1 MAPWTAASLVISL
14 ITESVKSATRG
25 EMRFLV
31 LDFGGSKA
39 FSPRLRLGTQMKVLT
54 ERGSAKT
61 VLAGHASPEGTSR
74 FAEWAVGEKGV
85 NPHHF
90 RGFRGLKLSS
100 LGIGTYL
107 GGLDAET
114 DGLVEEAGFESVS
127 SGAVNVVDT
136 AINYRLQ
143 RAERSVGRAVARL
156 AGEGGI
162 EGGRQALLVCTKNG
176 YLSSDGELSKDFW
189 TYIHDEFIKPG
200 KLRPEEIAGEAHSMA
215 VPFLREQLT
224 RSLANLGL
232 DCVDVLYLHNAAE
245 SWMEELGYRRFLEKL
260 SDVFTLYEE
269 ERKRGRVLFY
279 GMASWSCFRVK
290 KGEPEYVNLDDLVE
304 VARSVGGEEHGF
316 RFLQLPFNVAMNEA
330 LTQRNQRIADEPLT
344 TFEAARRLGVGVF
357 TSAPLSQGR
366 LLRHTRLP
374 ELEGSKALSLIQFAR
389 SAHPA
394 VVAPL
399 IGQKSPEHTKENLRI
414 AMAPPLEESEFR
426 ETYRGLI

>member
-1 MAPWTAASLVISL
+1 MV
-14 ITESVKSATRG
+14 
-25 EMRFLV
+25 
-31 LDFGGSKA
+31 
-39 FSPRLRLGTQMKVLT
+39 
-54 ERGSAKT
+54 
-61 VLAGHASPEGTSR
+61 AGHATQEGTSR
-74 FAEWAVGEKGV
+74 FAEWAVGKKGV
-85 NPHHF
+85 SRDHF
-90 RGFRGLKLSS
+90 REFCGLKLSS

-114 DGLVEEAGFESVS
+114 DMLVEEAVSQSVS

-162 EGGRQALLVCTKNG
+162 EGGREALLICTKNG
-176 YLSSDGELSKDFW
+176 YLSSDGDLSKDFW
-189 TYIHDEFIKPG
+189 AYIQDEFIKPG
-200 KLRPEEIAGEAHSMA
+200 KLRQEEIAGEAHSMA
-215 VPFLREQLT
+215 VPFLREQLR
-224 RSLANLGL
+224 RSMANLGL

-245 SWMEELGYRRFLEKL
+245 SWLGEVGYRRFVEKL
-260 SDVFTLYEE
+260 CDVFSLYEE
-269 ERKRGRVLFY
+269 ERKRGRVLYY

-290 KGEPEYVNLDDLVE
+290 KGEPEHLNLDDVVE

-316 RFLQLPFNVAMNEA
+316 RFLQLPFNVAMSEA
-330 LTQRNQRIADEPLT
+330 LTERNQRIADEPLT
-344 TFEAARRLGVGVF
+344 TFEAARRLGVGVL

-366 LLRHTRLP
+366 LLRHTRVP

-414 AMAPPLEESEFR
+414 ATARPLDESEFR
-426 ETYRGLI
+426 ETYKGLI

>member
-1 MAPWTAASLVISL
+1 M
-14 ITESVKSATRG
+14 
-25 EMRFLV
+25 
-31 LDFGGSKA
+31 
-39 FSPRLRLGTQMKVLT
+39 
-54 ERGSAKT
+54 
-61 VLAGHASPEGTSR
+61 LAGHATQEGTSR
-74 FAEWAVGEKGV
+74 FAEWAVGKKEV
-85 NPHHF
+85 NRDHF
-90 RGFRGLKLSS
+90 REFCGLKLSS

-114 DGLVEEAGFESVS
+114 DRLVEEAVSQSVS

-143 RAERSVGRAVARL
+143 RAERSVGKAVAHL

-176 YLSSDGELSKDFW
+176 YLSSDGELSTDFW
-189 TYIHDEFIKPG
+189 AYIQDEFIKPG
-200 KLRPEEIAGEAHSMA
+200 KLRQEEIAGEAHSMA
-215 VPFLREQLT
+215 LPFLREQLR
-224 RSLANLGL
+224 RSTTNLGL

-245 SWMEELGYRRFLEKL
+245 SWLGEMGYGEFVEKL
-260 SDVFTLYEE
+260 GEVFALYEE
-269 ERKRGRVLFY
+269 ERKRGRILFY

-290 KGEPEYVNLDDLVE
+290 KGEAEYVNLDDVVG

-366 LLRHTRLP
+366 LLSHTRMP

-394 VVAPL
+394 VLAPL
-399 IGQKSPEHTKENLRI
+399 IGQKSPEHTRENLRI
-414 AMAPPLEESEFR
+414 AMTPPLEESEFR
-426 ETYRGLI
+426 ETYEGLI